1 MCVVIAQ
8 YSTVVFATNRVV
20 DVSHVVAGHSGFS
33 LFNIPKGGVPPPIEV
48 INADLDGTA
57 QGYRSAVHDGPAR
70 WVERWAG
77 LGCQLLFEF
86 E

>member
-1 MCVVIAQ
+1 MRGLRSQVPSEFRAR
-8 YSTVVFATNRVV
+8 F
-20 DVSHVVAGHSGFS
+20 
-33 LFNIPKGGVPPPIEV
+33 KGGVPPPIEV

-57 QGYRSAVHDGPAR
+57 QGYLSAVHDGPAR